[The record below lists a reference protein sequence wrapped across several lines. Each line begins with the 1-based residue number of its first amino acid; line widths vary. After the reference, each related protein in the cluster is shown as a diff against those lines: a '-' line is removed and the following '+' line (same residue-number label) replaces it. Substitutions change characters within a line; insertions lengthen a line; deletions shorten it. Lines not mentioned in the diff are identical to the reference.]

1 MDRFIKY
8 GKFTSTNE
16 SHSAKDFADI
26 VVREVI
32 SNHRL
37 SNKFMIDRNTTFASK
52 FFIAL
57 TAKLGVNN
65 KFSTAFHPQTDGQI
79 ERFN

>member
-8 GKFTSTNE
+8 NKFIPINE
-16 SHSAKDFADI
+16 SHLAKDFADI

-37 SNKFMIDRNTTFASK
+37 LDEFVIDKNTIFASR
-52 FFIAL
+52 FFI
-57 TAKLGVNN
+57 TFIVKLGIKN
-65 KFSTAFHPQTDGQI
+65 KFSIAFYLQMD
-79 ERFN
+79 R